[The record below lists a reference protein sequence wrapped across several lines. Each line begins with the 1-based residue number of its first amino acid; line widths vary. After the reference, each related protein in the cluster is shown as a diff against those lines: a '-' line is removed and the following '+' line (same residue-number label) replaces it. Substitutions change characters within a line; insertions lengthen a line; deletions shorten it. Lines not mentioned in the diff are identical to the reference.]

1 MNDNKIKFWSVVPGV
16 EEWAPIVPAKEYIP
30 KWWKGAPAHSEAPDS
45 TPVVGEYYGDHE
57 GKGRG
62 KGENIKIQ
70 EFKDANRMTLPGKP
84 NDGGWGSNLDSQDL
98 KTRADG
104 TIKLCPAI
112 HDWFNTGWVLPMW
125 CDLHIELF
133 EDGALGVPGGKQY
146 SFRTPHPDFQ
156 GGLMDNIT
164 YITWLPKEQ
173 QENGAVGFINL
184 ECPWRMKTPPGISCY
199 QFPMYYHFNQDFE
212 VPPGPIWTDVYAQ
225 VNPQIIIKRYGK
237 ITIKRGTPLCVFVP
251 YERCSVDNLEME
263 IVKRGE
269 KEKEWEDSTDRMIQT
284 KFKGAYYQMQKE
296 AKNAGCP
303 YHQK

>member
-16 EEWAPIVPAKEYIP
+16 EEWAPIEPAKEFIP
-30 KWWKGAPAHSEAPDS
+30 KWWKTVPPHSDTAGTPPIGEFQKIDGAERITAQ
-45 TPVVGEYYGDHE
+45 T
-57 GKGRG
+57 
-62 KGENIKIQ
+62 NI
-70 EFKDANRMTLPGKP
+70 
-84 NDGGWGSNLDSQDL
+84 GWGSPPPETGL

-133 EDGALGVPGGKQY
+133 EDGALGESGGKQY
-146 SFRTPHPDFQ
+146 TFRTPHPDFK

-173 QENGAVGFINL
+173 QENGAVGFVNL
-184 ECPWRMKTPPGISCY
+184 ECPWRMITPPGISCY

-212 VPPGPIWTDVYAQ
+212 VPPGPIWTDVYTQ
-225 VNPQIIIKRYGK
+225 VNPQIILKRYGK

-251 YERCSVDNLEME
+251 YERCSVDGLEME

-269 KEKEWEDSTDRMIQT
+269 KEIEEEKKTDRMIQT

-296 AKNAGCP
+296 AKKAGCP

>member
-1 MNDNKIKFWSVVPGV
+1 MDDKVKFWSVVPGV
-16 EEWAPIVPAKEYIP
+16 EKWAPIVPAKEYIP
-30 KWWKGAPAHSEAPDS
+30 KWWKGVPAHSSAPDG
-45 TPVVGEYYGDHE
+45 TPPVGEYYGDHE
-57 GKGRG
+57 GTRG
-62 KGENIKIQ
+62 LG
-70 EFKDANRMTLPGKP
+70 EFKKIKGADDNF
-84 NDGGWGSNLDSQDL
+84 GWGSNLDSQDL
-98 KTRADG
+98 KTRNDG

-112 HDWFNTGWVLPMW
+112 HDWFNQGYVLPMW

-133 EDGALGVPGGKQY
+133 EDGALGESGGKQY
-146 SFRTPHPDFQ
+146 TFRTPHPDFK

-173 QENGAVGFINL
+173 QENGAVGFVNL
-184 ECPWRMKTPPGISCY
+184 ECPWRMITPPGISCY

-212 VPPGPIWTDVYAQ
+212 VPPGPIWTDVYTQ
-225 VNPQIIIKRYGK
+225 VNPQIILKRYGK

-251 YERCSVDNLEME
+251 YERCSVDGLEME

-269 KEKEWEDSTDRMIQT
+269 KEIEEEMKTDRMIQT

-296 AKNAGCP
+296 AKKAGCP

>member
-1 MNDNKIKFWSVVPGV
+1 MKKTTENNKIKFWSVVPGV
-16 EEWAPIVPAKEYIP
+16 EEWAPIVPAKEFIP
-30 KWWKGAPAHSEAPDS
+30 KWWKTVPPHADSAGDTDHGGEFSIQDYRERGAERV
-45 TPVVGEYYGDHE
+45 T
-57 GKGRG
+57 
-62 KGENIKIQ
+62 
-70 EFKDANRMTLPGKP
+70 MKP
-84 NDGGWGSNLDSQDL
+84 NFGWGSDPDEIKL

-133 EDGALGVPGGKQY
+133 EDGAVGQAGRKPY
-146 SFRTPHPDFQ
+146 TFRTPHPDFK
-156 GGLMDNIT
+156 GGLLDNIT

-173 QENGAVGFINL
+173 QEKGAVGFINL
-184 ECPWRMKTPPGISCY
+184 ECPWRMITPPGISCY

-225 VNPQIIIKRYGK
+225 VNPQIILKRYGK

-251 YERCSVDNLEME
+251 YERCSVDSLEME

-269 KEKEWEDSTDRMIQT
+269 KEIEIENKTDRMIQT

-296 AKNAGCP
+296 AKKAGCP